1 MKLTTAIAAL
11 APTACHALVGNS
23 WTFENS
29 PDGGLKDI
37 TFPMQLTNAPHETQF
52 YFAQQFNF
60 GGTGAMGYTGLQPN
74 PDVDAEKTDLRGVFS
89 SFTAGTTTTD
99 PNCHEGADGGPGVSC
114 GAFMNGNYS
123 NKMIMVVENVSGTT
137 WKGTAVD
144 TVTGGRKHIG
154 SWTLPAGT
162 TGLLSSQMGFVED
175 YRGRNGGDCSTMQ
188 KTEVTFFNPTTTTP
202 GAGAGALQKP
212 YEYGDCEGKAGVVVT
227 QIEGETGYKV
237 AVGFK

>member
-11 APTACHALVGNS
+11 APAACHALVGNS
-23 WTFENS
+23 WSFENS
-29 PDGGLKDI
+29 ADGGLKDI
-37 TFPMQLTNAPHETQF
+37 TFPMLLTNAPHETQF

-74 PDVDAEKTDLRGVFS
+74 PDADGKAKIRGVFS

-114 GAFMNGNYS
+114 GAIMNGTYS
-123 NKMIMVVENVSGTT
+123 DKIIMVVENMSGTT

-144 TVTGGRKHIG
+144 TVTGGYIHIG

-162 TGLLSSQMGFVED
+162 TGLLSNQLGFVED
-175 YRGRNGGDCSTMQ
+175 YIGEDGAGCSAMP
-188 KTEVTFFNPTTTTP
+188 KTEVSFFNPTTTT
-202 GAGAGALQKP
+202 AGAGIGVVQKP
-212 YEYGDCEGKAGVVVT
+212 YEYGDCTGKAGFVVT
-227 QIEGETGYKV
+227 ELEGASGWKV
-237 AVGFK
+237 AVGFT